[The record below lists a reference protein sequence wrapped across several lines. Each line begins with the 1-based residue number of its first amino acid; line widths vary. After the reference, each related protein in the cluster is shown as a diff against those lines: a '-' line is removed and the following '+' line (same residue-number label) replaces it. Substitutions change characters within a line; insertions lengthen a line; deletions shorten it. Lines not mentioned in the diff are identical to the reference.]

1 MYIPKHF
8 DEPRIEVMHELIRAR
23 PLATLVSLSANG
35 LNANHIPLHLSDVSL
50 PFGTLQGHVARSNP
64 MWSDFAKDIEV
75 LAVFQDSNAYI
86 SPSWY
91 ATKKETG
98 KVVPTWNYAV
108 VHAYG
113 SLRVIDDATW
123 VRTQLENL
131 TAHNEAAFSEPWAV
145 SDAPHDFTEKL
156 IENIVGIEIV
166 ITRLSGK
173 WKVSQNQP
181 PQNQAGVI
189 QGLNASIERDAASM
203 ASLVDVGAKNAR

>member
-1 MYIPKHF
+1 
-8 DEPRIEVMHELIRAR
+8 
-23 PLATLVSLSANG
+23 
-35 LNANHIPLHLSDVSL
+35 
-50 PFGTLQGHVARSNP
+50 
-64 MWSDFAKDIEV
+64 
-75 LAVFQDSNAYI
+75 VFQDSNAYI

-156 IENIVGIEIV
+156 IENIVGIEH
-166 ITRLSGK
+166 S
-173 WKVSQNQP
+173 
-181 PQNQAGVI
+181 
-189 QGLNASIERDAASM
+189 
-203 ASLVDVGAKNAR
+203 